1 MSVYIRGMA
10 APQSCNDCPV
20 SGILCCPLMPG
31 VPSMVAEYDSAIKEN
46 RLHSNCPL
54 LPVPEH
60 GRLIDA
66 NALTY
71 VMGMDERFS
80 VLEAMYLMGVIA
92 NAPTIIPADKEGK

>member
-1 MSVYIRGMA
+1 MSVYIRGMV

-66 NALTY
+66 DALCEGR
-71 VMGMDERFS
+71 VSNDN
-80 VLEAMYLMGVIA
+80 VVICA
-92 NAPTIIPADKEGK
+92 KCAPTIIPAEEGK